1 MSRRHRRPTRSTV
14 DFVGLGA
21 TNSTL
26 GAAAAL
32 FAAAVVWLVAIA
44 PVAAAAELPL
54 GPRSLDERRSVSR
67 VAPGVRWIRI
77 VREGGPWRVNV
88 LAVAP
93 AARVVVAPAGDAVG
107 ERARPSAVS
116 RRMRAVAAVNG
127 GYFAGD
133 GNPVGALAA
142 GGSMLSEPV
151 GGRSA
156 LLLGA
161 AGSRRVA
168 AVRFAGSAAVGGTT
182 RLLDGI
188 NRAPGLIPA
197 CGGRGGDRPTERP
210 DAATTCTDS
219 SELVAF
225 TPEWGARTP
234 RRPGSLDA
242 VVRDSAVVGLRAGGG
257 TAVPLDGTVLTATGG
272 ARTLLDG
279 TGVGAPVELDPS
291 IRTRPPAPAVEP
303 AAGSP
308 ARAASSTGLAAPADI
323 AGGGPRLLAAGRVR
337 VRSSAEGFAPL
348 SAPWFHGAFVAARH
362 PRTLAGV
369 RADGTLLLVTV
380 DGRRAGWS
388 AGVTLNEAARAMRS
402 LGARDALNLDGGGS
416 TAMAVRG
423 RTVNRPSD
431 PTGERPVSDALVV
444 LP

>member
-1 MSRRHRRPTRSTV
+1 M
-14 DFVGLGA
+14 FV
-21 TNSTL
+21 
-26 GAAAAL
+26 
-32 FAAAVVWLVAIA
+32 AAVVLWLAATA
-44 PVAAAAELPL
+44 PPVAAAELPL
-54 GPRSLDERRSVSR
+54 GPRSLDERRSVAR
-67 VAPGVRWIRI
+67 VAPGVRWTRI

-93 AARVVVAPAGDAVG
+93 TARVAVAPAGDAVG

-116 RRMRAVAAVNG
+116 RRLRAVAAVNG

-142 GGSMLSEPV
+142 AGRLLSEPV

-156 LLLGA
+156 LLVGA
-161 AGSRRVA
+161 TRRIA
-168 AVRFAGSAAVGGTT
+168 ALRFEGTARVGGRV

-188 NRAPGLIPA
+188 NRAPGEIPA

-210 DAATTCTDS
+210 DAATTCTDP

-242 VVRDSAVVGLRAGGG
+242 VVRDGAVSALRAGGG
-257 TAVPLDGTVLTATGG
+257 TAVPSDGAVLTATGG
-272 ARTLLDG
+272 ARPLLSG
-279 TGVGAPVELDPS
+279 AGLGAPVELDP
-291 IRTRPPAPAVEP
+291 RLGARP
-303 AAGSP
+303 
-308 ARAASSTGLAAPADI
+308 TGDVPGDI

-348 SAPWFHGAFVAARH
+348 SAPWFHGSFVAARH

-369 RADGTLLLVTV
+369 RAGGTLLLVTV
-380 DGRRAGWS
+380 DGRRPGWS
-388 AGVTLNEAARAMRS
+388 AGVTLNEAARVMRS

-423 RTVNRPSD
+423 RAVSRPSD
-431 PTGERPVSDALVV
+431 LTGERPVSDALVV